1 MKKAI
6 SHSADRFCYEN
17 WKFEVKVHIGM
28 FSSFIL
34 RFQVDLTQFGTYGAS
49 RVFNTKF
56 FAVMLLETTYT
67 SLAVGL
73 VGKLEFSHLLYN

>member
-6 SHSADRFCYEN
+6 SHSADWFCYEN
-17 WKFEVKVHIGM
+17 WKFEVKDHIGM

-49 RVFNTKF
+49 RLFI
-56 FAVMLLETTYT
+56 
-67 SLAVGL
+67 S
-73 VGKLEFSHLLYN
+73 